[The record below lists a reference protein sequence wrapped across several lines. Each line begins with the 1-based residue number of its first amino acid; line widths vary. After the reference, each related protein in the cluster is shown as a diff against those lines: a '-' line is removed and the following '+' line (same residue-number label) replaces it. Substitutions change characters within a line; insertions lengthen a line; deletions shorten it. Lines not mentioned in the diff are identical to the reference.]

1 MKSTQELTDNP
12 DHIKNYRPKV
22 LVLTGQSHYLLLST
36 NPRFMKLSF
45 EDIKH
50 SNICSGN
57 PAHRP
62 SLVDFANV
70 ITKKLSLLIC
80 GHVSHQEGAVNIAN
94 LKEGMQAWLK
104 DHQIAGYYSFVQH
117 ATLSGGMFFMYLLCL
132 IDEY

>member
-1 MKSTQELTDNP
+1 MK
-12 DHIKNYRPKV
+12 I
-22 LVLTGQSHYLLLST
+22 
-36 NPRFMKLSF
+36 SF

-50 SNICSGN
+50 YDICSGN

-80 GHVSHQEGAVNIAN
+80 GHVSHQEGTVNIAN

-117 ATLSGGMFFMYLLCL
+117 TTLSGGTHSKTAIIFMKNVVDQEPKCV
-132 IDEY
+132 